1 MFYLYVSNTDDS
13 IKEKENTVLSIIMI
27 LKT

>member
-13 IKEKENTVLSIIMI
+13 IKEKENTVLSIIII